1 MRGVKGTGR
10 LRNTTGLTAVELRR
24 RQHGELDR
32 IGRRLL
38 ELLEEDWTMREAA
51 GLLGVNE
58 RRAYRAIRRIRGQHM
73 TTTTNQPHK
82 REG

>member
-10 LRNTTGLTAVELRR
+10 IRNLTGLTAAEITRR
-24 RQHGELDR
+24 HHAALDR

-73 TTTTNQPHK
+73 TTKKNQPHG

>member
-1 MRGVKGTGR
+1 
-10 LRNTTGLTAVELRR
+10 
-24 RQHGELDR
+24 
-32 IGRRLL
+32 
-38 ELLEEDWTMREAA
+38 MREAA

-73 TTTTNQPHK
+73 TTKKNQPHG